1 MRAKN
6 KILITLILITLTT
19 SLCAAG
25 STYNPDF
32 NDDSL
37 LLFKAGYV
45 DTGITKEPRMQNG
58 EHESMAFTTQ
68 SMDNEEKYYI
78 VQFTGPIRE
87 TWKQEVISQ
96 GASIYNYVPNN
107 AFVFRMNETVKSQ
120 VYSLDFVKWIGEY
133 KPSYKYMPEL
143 VNDEISQLSSLA
155 DETRNTYFVLL
166 FSPVDSEKVINEI
179 MAFDGEILSSSGDIL
194 KVQMPSS
201 TLPDIATIN
210 EVSWIEEYMQPFV
223 FNDMAA
229 DIITVN
235 PIRNAYG
242 LKGEG
247 QIVAV
252 CDTGLDTGNKDT
264 IHTDLRGRIL
274 SLVDTKGDGSAADQ
288 NGHGTHVAGSVLG
301 NGANS
306 GGQYSGMAP
315 EAELVFQAVGDAS
328 NSLDLSAG
336 LGEIFQAAYNL
347 DAKIH
352 TNSWGTS
359 SYGAYTI
366 YSQQVDRF
374 MWENPDMLIL
384 FAAGNSGVYG
394 SGTINAPGT
403 AKNALTI
410 GASENY
416 RPSLG
421 IYADNINEIAYFSSR
436 GPTADGRI
444 KPDLVAPGTY
454 IYSTKSSLTSGSEYY
469 TYMSGTSMATPIVAG
484 TAALVRQYYMDIEG
498 LPNPS
503 AALIKATLI
512 NGAYDMT
519 SGQDRPNYSQGWGRV
534 DLENSIYPRYPQT
547 ISYFDN
553 VKALNTTESW
563 NVSYNIPHTPEPLRI
578 TLAWTDY
585 PGGGAYTNGLVNNLD
600 LVVIGPEG
608 TYYGNGALDSINNV
622 EGVELASPAAGTY
635 KIMVSGANV
644 PEGPQN
650 FSLVIS
656 YDNSNVFPMHN
667 SYTTN
672 TTTEVYINLTHPSG
686 INASSISMTMDSAPV
701 LYSLENIEEGY
712 RVRNLTFQPYS
723 EGYHNVSVSALTN
736 LSQQL
741 DYSWRFYVSA
751 EENVIMIQGLAENAV
766 IQEETFEIN
775 ISNRKLCNFWYNID
789 NGSNYTEENTYSF
802 DTTLNLTEGD
812 HIITVFAEDITGN
825 TSSVTVNFTVFTSL
839 PTITSPAS
847 GTIYYLPDNS
857 FNISGNAGI
866 ATNVSIYVNDMLT
879 DSSHLLSDGAFN
891 INNIPLLNGTNIVNV
906 TSTLNYSEQEYFSPN
921 TTIHISVGETFNTE
935 GNDEATLAV
944 PGIGSIPYPVLNF
957 NITGASANPGSL
969 AGAVVRGHDP
979 CTGSYL
985 AGPAVDIKTMDG
997 SEPVNSYHF
1006 GRNVSLT
1013 LGYDPAF
1020 EVDAG
1025 KLTIAWYDP
1034 DEEVWVPF
1042 RSMVNSSAQTLT
1054 TNITHLS
1061 VYAPL
1066 KDNTA
1071 PVITGL
1077 SSSRTTTSVTLTWQN
1092 SPDTNHIEI
1101 RRDGALLTNISGSTV
1116 TDSGLSEGATYI
1128 YSLRGIDFVGNIG
1141 EWYNISVTTDQT
1153 ALAGSGGGGGG
1164 GGGSSSGESAE
1175 NILFKDVLAVN
1186 AMMDTVTTF
1195 EFNNEMND
1203 ILYVR
1208 YLSLKN
1214 SGKISTTI
1222 EVLKSTSGF
1231 TKSAAPDI
1239 TYRNINIW
1247 VGKTGYATEGNIKDP
1262 VIGLRVSRE
1271 WVLNNAIDPYTI
1283 RLNRYFGGFWEELVT
1298 EQTGSDD
1305 SYLYFEAKTPGFS
1318 PFAITAKQFAL
1329 ATQGGEPDALLQ
1341 EMEANTVSLVL
1352 GEKYDSAGSGKYVL
1366 SGAVLGLS
1374 GITLTAYYLFRRRQ
1388 QN

>member
-32 NDDSL
+32 NDGSL

-45 DTGITKEPRMQNG
+45 DTDITKERGMQNG
-58 EHESMAFTTQ
+58 EHEPTAFTTQ

-78 VQFTGPIRE
+78 VQFSGPIRE
-87 TWKQEVISQ
+87 TWKLEVISQ
-96 GASIYNYVPNN
+96 GASTYNYVPNN
-107 AFVFRMNETVKSQ
+107 AFVFRMNETVKAQ

-143 VNDEISQLSSLA
+143 ISDEIPQLSSSA

-179 MAFDGEILSSSGDIL
+179 ISLDGKVLSSSGDIL
-194 KVQMPSS
+194 KVQIPSS
-201 TLPDIATIN
+201 TLPDIALIKG
-210 EVSWIEEYMQPFV
+210 VSWIEEYIQPVV
-223 FNDMAA
+223 FNDVAA
-229 DIITVN
+229 GIITVDT
-235 PIRNAYG
+235 IRNTYG
-242 LKGEG
+242 LSGSR
-247 QIVAV
+247 QVVAV
-252 CDTGLDTGNKDT
+252 CDTGLDVT
-264 IHTDLRGRIL
+264 HADLAGRINNITDM
-274 SLVDTKGDGSAADQ
+274 SGDGSAADQ

-301 NGANS
+301 NGALS

-328 NSLDLSAG
+328 NSLNLSAG
-336 LGEIFQAAYNL
+336 LREIFQAAYNL
-347 DAKIH
+347 NATIH
-352 TNSWGTS
+352 TNSWGS
-359 SYGAYTI
+359 SANGAYTP

-384 FAAGNSGVYG
+384 FAAGNSGAYG

-403 AKNALTI
+403 AKNALTV

-416 RPSLG
+416 RPSLD
-421 IYADNINEIAYFSSR
+421 ISADNINEIAYFSSL

-454 IYSTKSSLTSGSEYY
+454 IYSTKSSLTSGSGYY

-484 TAALVRQYYMDIEG
+484 TAALVRQYYMDIES
-498 LPNPS
+498 LSNPS

-547 ISYFDN
+547 IDYFDN

-563 NVSYNIPHTPEPLRI
+563 NVSYSIPHTPEPLRI

-585 PGGGAYTNGLVNNLD
+585 PGGGAYANGLVNNLD

-622 EGVELASPAAGTY
+622 EGVELASPAAGIYT
-635 KIMVSGANV
+635 IIVSGANV

-656 YDNSNVFPMHN
+656 YENNDIFPMHN

-672 TTTEVYINLTHPSG
+672 NTTDVYINLTHPSG
-686 INASSISMTMDSAPV
+686 IDASSVSMTIDSSPV

-712 RVRNLTFQPYS
+712 RVSNLTFQPYS
-723 EGYHNVSVSALTN
+723 EGYHNVSVSAITN

-741 DYSWRFYVSA
+741 DYNWRFYVST
-751 EENVIMIQGLAENAV
+751 EENVITIDGLEKDTV
-766 IQEETFEIN
+766 IREETFEIN
-775 ISNRKLCNFWYNID
+775 ISNRKLCTFWYNID
-789 NGSNYTEENTYSF
+789 NGINYTEENTYSF
-802 DTTLNLTEGD
+802 NTTLNLTEGY
-812 HIITVFAEDITGN
+812 HNIAVFAEDITGN
-825 TSSVTVNFTVFTSL
+825 ITNTTVNFAVFTSL
-839 PTITSPAS
+839 PAITSPAS

-857 FNISGNAGI
+857 FNISGNSGI
-866 ATNVSIYVNDMLT
+866 ATNVSVYVNDILT
-879 DSSHLLSDGAFN
+879 DSSHLLSEGAFN

-906 TSTLNYSEQEYFSPN
+906 TSIFNHSEQDHSSPN
-921 TTIHISVGETFNTE
+921 TTIYLSVGEIFDT
-935 GNDEATLAV
+935 GVSDEATLQI
-944 PGIGSIPYPVLNF
+944 PGIESFPHLVLNF
-957 NITGASANPGSL
+957 NITGTSANPASL
-969 AGAVVRGHDP
+969 AAAVVRGQDP
-979 CTGSYL
+979 GSGSNF
-985 AGPAVDIKTMDG
+985 AGHAIDIKAMDG
-997 SEPVNSYHF
+997 SEPVNSYQF
-1006 GRNVSLT
+1006 GRNVSLM

-1020 EVDAG
+1020 EGDAG
-1025 KLTIAWYDP
+1025 KLAIAWYDP

-1042 RSMVNSSAQTLT
+1042 RSMVNSSTQTLT

-1066 KDNTA
+1066 EDNTA
-1071 PVITGL
+1071 PVISGF

-1092 SPDTNHIEI
+1092 SPDTDYVEI
-1101 RRDGALLTNISGSTV
+1101 RKNGVLLTSISGSTLI
-1116 TDSGLSEGATYI
+1116 DSGLPEGTTYI

-1153 ALAGSGGGGGG
+1153 ALVGSGGGGGG
-1164 GGGSSSGESAE
+1164 GGGGSSGESAE

-1186 AMMDTVTTF
+1186 TMMDTVTAF

-1222 EVLKSTSGF
+1222 EVLKNNSGF
-1231 TKSAAPDI
+1231 AKSGAPDI

-1247 VGKTGYATEGNIKDP
+1247 VGKTGYATESNIKDT
-1262 VIGLRVSRE
+1262 VIGFRVSRE

-1283 RLNRYFGGFWEELVT
+1283 RLNRYSGGSWEELIT

-1318 PFAITAKQFAL
+1318 PFAITGKQFAL

-1352 GEKYDSAGSGKYVL
+1352 DEKYDSEGIGKYVL
-1366 SGAVLGLS
+1366 PGAVIGLS